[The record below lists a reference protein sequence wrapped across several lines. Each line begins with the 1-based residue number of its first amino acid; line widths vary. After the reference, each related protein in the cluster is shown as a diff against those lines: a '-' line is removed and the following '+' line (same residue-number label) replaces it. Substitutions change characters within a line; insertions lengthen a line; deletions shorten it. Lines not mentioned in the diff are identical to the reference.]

1 MATESQTDFSGGL
14 NTRTPAHLLA
24 SNQLTELQNVDLSHN
39 DLRGEYGTKSG
50 GETDFYY
57 EAASAWVSGEGFQL
71 AETIL
76 DWPYKYDQDN
86 ITTISSVTSGTASKI
101 KFTFSANHGLSDGDV
116 IKVTATTS
124 LPGNIVADTKYYVN
138 DKDDTTFYVEPSIGG
153 GNITYSSTGSGTR
166 KIVHVVAATVNYFSG
181 SPNAEIGDGTTIEI
195 DSSAILRLFTTTQGI
210 HGANSYVEY
219 NDDLY
224 IARSSFE
231 ITATSTDASDI
242 LTTGDHTNKFQ
253 VGDELV
259 NALYLNAGTFIKSIN
274 TANSSVTL
282 NQPAI
287 ATHVGATYTVNSI
300 ISKYVD
306 GITTESYRA
315 GVNTPIP
322 VIEFDK
328 KADSSSAGV
337 NYNTGR
343 NGSHSDAWYGI
354 TDPIPFQYG
363 LAEYDATG
371 VESTMSKLTDSNI
384 GTIGGDKFPN
394 GTADVNNPQYIN
406 ISGVDRYSTTNTSK
420 GRFALYRVGGT
431 SAFIKRCDNLF
442 LDNDLTVNTAQT
454 TSTSKLTV
462 TLGSAKDAF
471 QYRVRWYA
479 FNFDESGGSTI
490 SAKYNYYN
498 SSTGYINPFVKTGEV
513 SAIARVPD
521 SSGGKL
527 RFSTTAHNLIN
538 GNEIRFAT
546 TGVLPAGIS
555 LSTSYF
561 VSNKTANEFFVEE
574 SAIGNGEVVYS
585 SDGSGTLTWTG
596 YPTTQAYFGETEYK
610 NPSSGNLAFVLDSN
624 NDTHFT
630 DIFVEMK
637 IPGETVEREYM
648 CRTITHGGGDAVSGT
663 GIDYIDFNRADSL
676 VDIQP
681 IQEASTPA
689 KNMVGLIESSNLFFA
704 FKDNRLHVSD
714 YGNPNSWPESGFLDF
729 DQNITG
735 LGTLGSELVVFT
747 EYGMYRVFGTD
758 PSLLKKVQIPTTEGI
773 KDGSRNTITKFQ
785 SGIFFAGLN
794 GICFYDGQGVRRI
807 TQESLDAFALPNTT
821 ASNNHGG
828 YHEDTYYLLGTSGI
842 GYKIDVKGQA
852 ILSRTTQTA
861 SNLFFR
867 GSDNTLY
874 GDTGTIS
881 NPTGTRSNFT
891 ATTRKFAGADINM
904 EKIFYSITL
913 TGESFSGTINF
924 LVDGTQTDTF
934 SVGSAVTDLDR
945 TFYLA
950 APRAG
955 NGAQV
960 QLSSCTGVV
969 NKISVNYDGSE
980 TLAEA
985 LYTSVKLK
993 YVGTPTVS
1001 VSLDSVANISATT
1014 LDAPTGAVGEA
1025 TLYFGAMSTGLVP
1038 HLIETNNEAS
1048 GRVLE
1053 FAYAATGV

>member
-1 MATESQTDFSGGL
+1 MAVESQTDFSGGL

-24 SNQLTELQNVDLSHN
+24 ANQLTELQNVDLSHN
-39 DLRGEYGTKSG
+39 DLRGEFGTLSG

-57 EAASAWVSGEGFQL
+57 EAASAWVSAEGFQL

-76 DWPYKYDQDN
+76 DWPSKFSQDN
-86 ITTISSVTSGTASKI
+86 ITTISTVTSGTASKI
-101 KFTFSANHGLSDGDV
+101 KFTFSASHGLSDGDI

-138 DKDDTTFYVEPSIGG
+138 DKDATTFYVEPSIGG
-153 GNITYSSTGSGTR
+153 GNITYSSAGSGTR

-181 SPNAEIGDGTTIEI
+181 SPNAEIGDGTTIELV
-195 DSSAILRLFTTTQGI
+195 DTVGASTILRLFATTQGI

-231 ITATSTDASDI
+231 ITATSTNASDI
-242 LTTGDHTNKFQ
+242 LNTGNHTNKFQ

-259 NALYLNAGTFIKSIN
+259 NSLYVNTGTYIKSIN
-274 TANSSVTL
+274 TSNSTVTL

-306 GITTESYRA
+306 GVTTESYRA

-328 KADSSSAGV
+328 KVNSSTAGI

-371 VESTMSKLTDSNI
+371 VESTMSKLSDSNI

-394 GTADVNNPQYIN
+394 GTTDVNNPQYIN
-406 ISGVDRYSTTNTSK
+406 VSGVDRYSTLKTTK

-442 LDNDLTVNTAQT
+442 LDNDLTVTTAET
-454 TSTSKLTV
+454 TSPSKLTV

-471 QYRVRWYA
+471 QYKVRWYSY
-479 FNFDESGGSTI
+479 NDIGTT

-513 SAIARVPD
+513 SSIEADASNKI
-521 SSGGKL
+521 K
-527 RFSTTAHNLIN
+527 FTTTAHNLIN
-538 GNEIRFAT
+538 GNEIRFAS
-546 TGVLPAGIS
+546 TGSLPGNIDGGS
-555 LSTSYF
+555 FF
-561 VSNKTANEFFVEE
+561 VSNKTANEFTVEDT
-574 SAIGNGEVVYS
+574 AVNNVAGDVTHS
-585 SDGSGTLTWTG
+585 SNGSGTLTWTG
-596 YPTTQAYFGETEYK
+596 YPTSYAYFGETEYK
-610 NPSSGNLAFVLDSN
+610 NSSSGTLVFAIDSDN
-624 NDTHFT
+624 NSHFT

-637 IPGETVEREYM
+637 IPGETVEREYI
-648 CRTITHGGGDAVSGT
+648 CRTITHGGGDAASGT
-663 GIDYIDFNRADSL
+663 GVDYIDFNRADSL

-704 FKDNRLHVSD
+704 FKDNRLYVSD

-773 KDGSRNTITKFQ
+773 KDGSRKTITKFQ

-794 GICFYDGQGVRRI
+794 GICFYDGQGVKRI
-807 TQESLDAFALPNTT
+807 TQESLDTFALPNTT

-828 YHEDTYYLLGTSGI
+828 YHEDTYYLLGTTGV
-842 GYKIDVKGQA
+842 GYKIDVKGRA

-874 GDTGTIS
+874 GDSGKIS
-881 NPTGTRSNFT
+881 SPTGSRQAFT
-891 ATTRKFAGADINM
+891 ATTRKFASVDINT

-913 TGESFSGTINF
+913 TGESFAGTINF
-924 LVDGTQTDTF
+924 LLDGTQTDTF

-945 TFYLA
+945 TFYLT

-960 QLSSCTGVV
+960 QLSSCTGVI

-985 LYTSVKLK
+985 LYTSVKMK

-1001 VSLDSVANISATT
+1001 VSLDGVPNISATT
-1014 LDAPTGAVGEA
+1014 LSAPTGAVGEA
-1025 TLYFGAMSTGLVP
+1025 TLYFDAMSTGLVP
-1038 HLIETNNEAS
+1038 HLRETNNEAS

-1053 FAYAATGV
+1053 FSYAATGV